1 MDAFLSCLCGSEP
14 CRAAP
19 SGGRLFLSCLCGSER
34 RGGVGLLG
42 GFFLSCLCGSEP
54 AEAGPAASATFLSC
68 LCGSELGG
76 GRRCDGPGLSEL
88 PMRQ

>member
-42 GFFLSCLCGSEP
+42 GFFLSCLCGSE
-54 AEAGPAASATFLSC
+54 
-68 LCGSELGG
+68 LGG